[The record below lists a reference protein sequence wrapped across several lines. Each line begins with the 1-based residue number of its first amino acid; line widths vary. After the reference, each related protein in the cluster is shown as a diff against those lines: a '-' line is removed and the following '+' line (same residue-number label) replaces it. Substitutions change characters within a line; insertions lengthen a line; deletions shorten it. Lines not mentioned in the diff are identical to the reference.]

1 MQSVFPN
8 IFCFID
14 DFKNDYIKKL
24 DKKITIIFRN
34 YHTKPNVKKLKE
46 LVKFCKSNDKK
57 IILANNPKL
66 ALNLGFDGSYI
77 PSFNKITNFKFY
89 KRNSK
94 FLLLG
99 SAHNQVEIKVKEKQG
114 VDIIFLAP
122 TFKVNKSKNY
132 LGVIKFNLLSQLT
145 NKKVIALGGVNEFNL
160 KKINILKADGF
171 ASISFFKKKAPIS
184 WGLFNKIIIL

>member
-1 MQSVFPN
+1 MQSIFPN

-34 YHTKPNVKKLKE
+34 YHTKPNIKKLRE

-184 WGLFNKIIIL
+184 

>member
-1 MQSVFPN
+1 MQNVFPN

-99 SAHNQVEIKVKEKQG
+99 SAHNQVEI
-114 VDIIFLAP
+114 L
-122 TFKVNKSKNY
+122 KNRE
-132 LGVIKFNLLSQLT
+132 L
-145 NKKVIALGGVNEFNL
+145 
-160 KKINILKADGF
+160 IL
-171 ASISFFKKKAPIS
+171 FF
-184 WGLFNKIIIL
+184 